1 MSNDLKVQL
10 YNFCLDFATTRI
22 SNAHKAMSDAQNSA
36 NSETKSTAGDKHD
49 TARAMM
55 QLEVEQQAKQFSEAN
70 KFKQA
75 LAQFTPE
82 SGKDTVALGS
92 LVLTNTANYY
102 LSISVGKIEIK
113 EDLYFAISP
122 LSPIGKEL
130 LGLKQGD
137 SFQFNG
143 QNIKIDMIL

>member
-10 YNFCLDFATTRI
+10 YNFCLDFANTRI